1 MSLAPLL
8 AEPWQIPLHAFAALG
23 ALALG
28 LWQMLG
34 RKGSTRHRVV
44 GWGWVGLMALVVV
57 SSFFIHTMR
66 QVGPFSW
73 IHGLSLFTAAML
85 PPAVLAARRG
95 RRTAHARAMTA
106 LFALA
111 LVLTGAFT
119 LLPGRVMHAVVFGS

>member
-23 ALALG
+23 ALVVG

-34 RKGSTRHRVV
+34 RKGTTLHRSV
-44 GWGWVGLMALVVV
+44 GWAWVALMTVVIV

-85 PPAVLAARRG
+85 PPAVVAARRG
-95 RRTAHARAMTA
+95 QRTRHARAMTA